1 LGFNLPLSK
10 SKFRGAVMGL
20 FGDRRERR
28 DRTLSQSR
36 LGHVDMA
43 DDSDSLDSSRMRD
56 VHEDEDELHQL
67 ERHPELGH
75 AGAVLAGARPAAASD
90 GDS

>member
-1 LGFNLPLSK
+1 MCVSLGDSCQFDGDWGGENERQHLWLLFESRSSSRSASLGFNLPLSK

-36 LGHVDMA
+36 LGHVDIA
-43 DDSDSLDSSRMRD
+43 D
-56 VHEDEDELHQL
+56 
-67 ERHPELGH
+67 
-75 AGAVLAGARPAAASD
+75 A
-90 GDS
+90 

>member
-1 LGFNLPLSK
+1 
-10 SKFRGAVMGL
+10 
-20 FGDRRERR
+20 
-28 DRTLSQSR
+28 
-36 LGHVDMA
+36 
-43 DDSDSLDSSRMRD
+43 MRD

-90 GDS
+90 GDTHS